1 MPKQIK
7 ISPRSS
13 VFPLWFSVFL
23 LLFSASM
30 NAQAGEDRV
39 LLISRPQLWP
49 TPCEKASAKT
59 QTWKAGLRLKV
70 LGREGKGEQFTQAFT
85 DLWFKVEAEG
95 KSGWLPDAYL
105 TELPATDAGKLGQ
118 IGEELVDRYHAL
130 PPEYA
135 PTDLEPVGP
144 RQDPEVNYRL
154 RREAA
159 QALCSMFAAA
169 KSDGI
174 KLLVVSAYR
183 SWEKQQELYERRVR
197 QGGVAQG
204 SVAKPGHSEHQLG
217 TAVDLTDGSEEHLL
231 EESFGDTPAGRWLR
245 EHAWT
250 YGFALSFTRHNQPQT
265 GCIPEPWHYRYWG
278 IAQARTRHYEAL
290 GEKVE

>member
-1 MPKQIK
+1 L
-7 ISPRSS
+7 R
-13 VFPLWFSVFL
+13 
-23 LLFSASM
+23 
-30 NAQAGEDRV
+30 AQAGEERV
-39 LLISRPQLWP
+39 LLISHPQLWSAP
-49 TPCEKASAKT
+49 SEKASAKG
-59 QTWKAGLRLKV
+59 QSWKAGRRLTV
-70 LGREGKGEQFTQAFT
+70 LGREGKEEKVSQAFT

-95 KSGWLPDAYL
+95 KTGWLPDAYL
-105 TELPATDAGKLGQ
+105 TILPAQIDPRKLDQ
-118 IGEELVDRYHAL
+118 IGEELVDRYHSL

-135 PTDLEPVGP
+135 PADLEPVGP

-159 QALCSMFAAA
+159 TALHAMFAAA
-169 KSDGI
+169 KADGI

-197 QGGVAQG
+197 QSGLAQG

-217 TAVDLTDGSEEHLL
+217 TAVDLTDGSKEHLL

-250 YGFALSFTRHNQPQT
+250 YGFAVSFTRHNQPQT

-278 IAQARTRHYEAL
+278 IGQARMRHFEAL
-290 GEKVE
+290 GEKGAQE